1 MRLPHARMLCL
12 FNWDDAPR
20 TLTVKLPDAATVTD
34 YWTGERLGRREGAM
48 SIEMAPR
55 SARLLE
61 AVA

>member
-1 MRLPHARMLCL
+1 MFCL
-12 FNWDDAPR
+12 FNWDETPR
-20 TLTVKLPDAATVTD
+20 TLTFRLPDAATIAD
-34 YWTGERLGRREGAM
+34 YWTCERLGRREGAM

>member
-1 MRLPHARMLCL
+1 MKTLRLMLGTAVAVTGL
-12 FNWDDAPR
+12 AFASA
-20 TLTVKLPDAATVTD
+20 TDAATITD

-61 AVA
+61 AMA